1 MTRTICI
8 LHVPDEGNGALLRT
22 GAIAQSQMP
31 RLLAESK
38 QRPDMSRTLY
48 IRHVPDAVAERL
60 EKLASRAGVPL
71 STFALQELSETARRA
86 DNADLL
92 GALPSAVIE
101 PAAILEAL
109 RQSRAER

>member
-1 MTRTICI
+1 
-8 LHVPDEGNGALLRT
+8 
-22 GAIAQSQMP
+22 MP
-31 RLLAESK
+31 RLLAVSK
-38 QRPDMSRTLY
+38 QEQEMPRTLY
-48 IRHVPDAVAERL
+48 IRHVPDDVAERL

-86 DNADLL
+86 DNAELL
-92 GALPSAVIE
+92 NALPSAAID